1 MKTVISTLALAI
13 TLYGATLF
21 AAPKKSCCP
30 QGTCCHSG
38 QCCKK

>member
-1 MKTVISTLALAI
+1 MKTILSTLTLAVVI
-13 TLYGATLF
+13 YGATLF

-30 QGTCCHSG
+30 QGACCHSG